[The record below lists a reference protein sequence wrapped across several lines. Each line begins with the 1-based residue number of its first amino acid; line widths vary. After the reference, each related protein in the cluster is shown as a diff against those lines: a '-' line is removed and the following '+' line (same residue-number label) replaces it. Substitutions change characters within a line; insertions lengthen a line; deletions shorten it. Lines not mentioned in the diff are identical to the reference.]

1 MAVKEYTFEEICREI
16 KEGHFAP
23 VYVLM
28 GEEPYFID
36 AIEEL
41 LIRHVLNDTE
51 RDFNQLIFYGKDSNA
66 LDIMNTARRVP
77 MMAKYQLVIVKEAQ
91 SLNKIELLSHYV
103 KSPVRSTV
111 LVICHKYK
119 KIDGRKSILVETKKN
134 GILFES
140 KKIYENK
147 MAGFIV
153 SFMKQRAMDI
163 DWKSAQMLTDHI
175 GNNIGRLAK
184 EADKLKIIL
193 GENASTHIT
202 PEIIEKNIGISKD
215 YNSFE
220 LVSAIASK
228 DVLKA
233 NRIAGYFN
241 KNEKANAEQKV
252 LSVLF
257 NYFSN
262 LMICLYSKDKTERG
276 VMQTLNLQWNFQA
289 KDYLSGLRNYT
300 AMKVFEVIHEIR
312 LADAKTKGFENS
324 SATTIGDI
332 YKELLYKMMH

>member
-16 KEGHFAP
+16 KEGNFAP

-28 GEEPYFID
+28 GEEPYFIN

-91 SLNKIELLSHYV
+91 DLNKIELLSHYV

-215 YNSFE
+215 YNGYE

-233 NRIAGYFN
+233 YRIADYFN
-241 KNEKANAEQKV
+241 KNEKANRDQKV
-252 LSVLF
+252 LSALF
-257 NYFSN
+257 NYFAN

-276 VMQTLNLQWNFQA
+276 VMQTLNLQWNIQA

-312 LADAKTKGFENS
+312 LADAKVKGFENN
-324 SATTIGDI
+324 SATTGDI

>member
-16 KEGHFAP
+16 KEGNFAP

-28 GEEPYFID
+28 GEEPFFID
-36 AIEEL
+36 AIEKL
-41 LIRHVLNDTE
+41 LIQHVLNDTE

-91 SLNKIELLSHYV
+91 NLNKIELLSHYV

-147 MAGFIV
+147 MTGFIV

-163 DWKSAQMLTDHI
+163 EWKSAQMLTDHI
-175 GNNIGRLAK
+175 GNNLGRLAK
-184 EADKLKIIL
+184 ETDKLKIIL
-193 GENASTHIT
+193 EENTSTRIT

-215 YNSFE
+215 YNGYE
-220 LVSAIASK
+220 LISAIASK

-233 NRIAGYFN
+233 YRIADYFN
-241 KNEKANAEQKV
+241 KNEKANRDQKV
-252 LSVLF
+252 LSALF
-257 NYFSN
+257 NYFAN

-276 VMQTLNLQWNFQA
+276 VMQTLNLQWNIQA

-300 AMKVFEVIHEIR
+300 AMKVFEVIHDIR
-312 LADAKTKGFENS
+312 LADAKIKGFENNS
-324 SATTIGDI
+324 ITIGDI
-332 YKELLYKMMH
+332 NKELLYKTMH